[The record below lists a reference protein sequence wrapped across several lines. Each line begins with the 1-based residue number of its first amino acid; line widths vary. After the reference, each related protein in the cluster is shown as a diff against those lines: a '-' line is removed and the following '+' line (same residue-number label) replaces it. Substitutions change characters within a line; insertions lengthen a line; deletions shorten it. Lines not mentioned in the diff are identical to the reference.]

1 MSEIVAWVIEFA
13 PMAEPRDSGERDEWR
28 VEVANSRRTKRA
40 TRWASGCESL
50 DLDDEARKRLGG
62 AVIVTRDGSSLFLYA
77 WHEESAR
84 EAERVVRE
92 LMEEDGLAGQVQLV
106 RWHPVAEQWR
116 PADEPLPESEAE
128 VAAEQAARE
137 RSGRVRGRGRRLSL
151 GGRDRPAQGDATR
164 CGRPSAWRRRATRSG
179 GASSTCWSA
188 PPARRPRSSWARAS
202 RARFPRAATSVS
214 ARTPRTG
221 PAIGFTWLGNLKPGV
236 MRDLG
241 I

>member
-1 MSEIVAWVIEFA
+1 
-13 PMAEPRDSGERDEWR
+13 MAEPRDSGERDEWR
-28 VEVANSRRTKRA
+28 VEVALDEDQHGTSLGERLR
-40 TRWASGCESL
+40 SL

-84 EAERVVRE
+84 EAEREVRE
-92 LMEEDGLAGQVQLV
+92 LMEEDELAGQVQLM

-116 PADEPLPESEAE
+116 PGDEPLPESEGE

-137 RSGRVRGRGRRLSL
+137 RSGESEGEAGDYPWEVVIDLPHVRDTRKQAERLEREGHPVKRRFKYLLVGAPSEEAAIEL
-151 GGRDRPAQGDATR
+151 GKSFEGKVPEGSHVGVRSNPQDR
-164 CGRPSAWRRRATRSG
+164 
-179 GASSTCWSA
+179 
-188 PPARRPRSSWARAS
+188 
-202 RARFPRAATSVS
+202 
-214 ARTPRTG
+214 
-221 PAIGFTWLGNLKPGV
+221 PAIGFVWLGNLKPGV